1 MSSSEE
7 RNPRSGSK
15 VPSTG
20 SGNEIGLDELM
31 RAQYTFGVPGQATRY
46 NKTTKVI
53 AEYARIAYGKEMWKL
68 VYLKE
73 ETSFDDPEDPG
84 DDASR
89 VAMERYKMLLRRN
102 LDDEKKYKQN
112 KAKVFGII
120 MGRCHAA
127 MRNKIE
133 SLPDYEQMEQDDDV
147 IELLKKM
154 KELAYSTDNNQYEY
168 WVMQATMRKMITMK
182 QEAKESLVGFGK
194 RFLAQYEVTQE
205 VWGELIPHKMKGKKT
220 EEQETAGKR
229 FLACLFLAG
238 VDRDRYKTA
247 INDLNND
254 FVQGTVSYPDD
265 VPAML
270 ALLSNRREEGKSFQK
285 YHEMRDG
292 VGLET
297 SFVQVDRRRCYVCK
311 KRGHIARVCPNR
323 DDEKDSDDESNQVGS
338 QNAQVSSQR
347 EVKWSGMQWS
357 G

>member
-7 RNPRSGSK
+7 KNPRSGSK
-15 VPSTG
+15 VPSNG

-133 SLPDYEQMEQDDDV
+133 SLPDYEQM
-147 IELLKKM
+147 
-154 KELAYSTDNNQYEY
+154 
-168 WVMQATMRKMITMK
+168 
-182 QEAKESLVGFGK
+182 
-194 RFLAQYEVTQE
+194 
-205 VWGELIPHKMKGKKT
+205 KGKKT

-229 FLACLFLAG
+229 FMACLFLAG

>member
-7 RNPRSGSK
+7 KNPRSGSK
-15 VPSTG
+15 VPSNG

-68 VYLKE
+68 VYLRE

-133 SLPDYEQMEQDDDV
+133 SLPDY
-147 IELLKKM
+147 
-154 KELAYSTDNNQYEY
+154 
-168 WVMQATMRKMITMK
+168 
-182 QEAKESLVGFGK
+182 
-194 RFLAQYEVTQE
+194 AQNE
-205 VWGELIPHKMKGKKT
+205 
-220 EEQETAGKR
+220 R
-229 FLACLFLAG
+229 
-238 VDRDRYKTA
+238 
-247 INDLNND
+247 
-254 FVQGTVSYPDD
+254 
-265 VPAML
+265 
-270 ALLSNRREEGKSFQK
+270 
-285 YHEMRDG
+285 
-292 VGLET
+292 
-297 SFVQVDRRRCYVCK
+297 
-311 KRGHIARVCPNR
+311 
-323 DDEKDSDDESNQVGS
+323 
-338 QNAQVSSQR
+338 
-347 EVKWSGMQWS
+347 
-357 G
+357 

>member
-15 VPSTG
+15 VPSNG

-133 SLPDYEQMEQDDDV
+133 SLPDYE
-147 IELLKKM
+147 
-154 KELAYSTDNNQYEY
+154 
-168 WVMQATMRKMITMK
+168 
-182 QEAKESLVGFGK
+182 
-194 RFLAQYEVTQE
+194 
-205 VWGELIPHKMKGKKT
+205 HKMKGKKT

-229 FLACLFLAG
+229 FMACLFQAG
-238 VDRDRYKTA
+238 VDRGRYKTA